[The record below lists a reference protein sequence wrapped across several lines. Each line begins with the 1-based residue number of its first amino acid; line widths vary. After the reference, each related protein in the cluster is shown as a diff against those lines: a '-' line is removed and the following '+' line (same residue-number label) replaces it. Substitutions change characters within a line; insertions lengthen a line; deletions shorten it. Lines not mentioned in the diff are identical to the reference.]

1 MAGGP
6 VAAHPSR
13 EPHRCGEEEAP
24 MSWQVQG
31 TYLESCSCEAICPC
45 IVLGPPTEG
54 DCRALV
60 AWQIDRGHD
69 GGVPLDGLN
78 MALLV
83 HSPGKMHETKWR
95 AAVYVDRRAT
105 PEQRQAL
112 LRIFGGQA
120 GGHPA
125 ALAAQIG
132 ELVGVKDAAI
142 AFRKEGRG
150 YVVQIPQAVDAELEP
165 LVAADGGD
173 VVVSNHLLAVAPG
186 FPAVVARAKRSR
198 VADHGF
204 DWDLDG
210 KQCMYSP
217 FRYEG

>member
-1 MAGGP
+1 MG
-6 VAAHPSR
+6 
-13 EPHRCGEEEAP
+13 
-24 MSWQVQG
+24 WQVRG
-31 TYLESCSCEAICPC
+31 TYMESCSCEAICPC

-60 AWQIDRGHD
+60 AWQIDEGHD
-69 GGVPLDGLN
+69 GAVKLDGLN

-83 HSPGKMHETKWR
+83 HTPGKMHETKWR
-95 AAVYVDRRAT
+95 AAVYVDRRAS
-105 PEQRQAL
+105 PEQRASL

-142 AFRKEGRG
+142 TIRREGKG
-150 YVVQIPQAVDAELEP
+150 YLVRIPEAVEVELEP
-165 LVAADGGD
+165 LAGPDGKE

-186 FPAVVARAKRSR
+186 YPAVVARSRRSR
-198 VADHGF
+198 IHDHGW
-204 DWDLDG
+204 DWNLDG
-210 KQCMYSP
+210 KQCMHSP

>member
-1 MAGGP
+1 
-6 VAAHPSR
+6 
-13 EPHRCGEEEAP
+13 

-31 TYLESCSCEAICPC
+31 TYMESCNCDAICPC
-45 IVLGPPTEG
+45 IVLSAPTKG

-69 GGVPLDGLN
+69 GTVRLDGLAV
-78 MALLV
+78 ALLV
-83 HSPGKMHETKWR
+83 HSPGKMHETKWK

-105 PEQRQAL
+105 PEQRGSL

-132 ELVGVKDAAI
+132 ELAGVKDVEIAI
-142 AFRKEGRG
+142 RRQGKG
-150 YVVQIPQAVDAELEP
+150 YTVQIPGAVDTAFEP
-165 LVAADGGD
+165 LAGPNGAEVA
-173 VVVSNHLLAVAPG
+173 VSNHLLAIAPG
-186 FPAVVARAKRSR
+186 FPAVVSRSSRSR
-198 VADHGF
+198 VTDHGW
-204 DWDLDG
+204 DWNLDG
-210 KQCMYSP
+210 GQCMHSP

>member
-1 MAGGP
+1 MG
-6 VAAHPSR
+6 
-13 EPHRCGEEEAP
+13 
-24 MSWQVQG
+24 WQVRG
-31 TYLESCSCEAICPC
+31 TYMESCSCEAICPC

-60 AWQIDRGHD
+60 AWQIDEGHD
-69 GGVPLDGLN
+69 GAVKLGGLN

-83 HSPGKMHETKWR
+83 HTPGKMHETKWK
-95 AAVYVDRRAT
+95 AAVYVDSRAS
-105 PEQRQAL
+105 PPQRESL

-132 ELVGVKDAAI
+132 QMVGVKDAAI
-142 AFRKEGRG
+142 TFRKQGKN
-150 YVVQIPQAVDAELEP
+150 YVVQIPAAVDTELEP
-165 LVAADGGD
+165 LVGPDGGD

-186 FPAVVARAKRSR
+186 FPAVVARSKRSR
-198 VADHGF
+198 ITDHGW
-204 DWDLDG
+204 DWNLDG
-210 KQCMYSP
+210 KQCMHSP